1 MAIESR
7 ARNVGNVSLFTGMGP
22 IICLCSGCRN
32 YHPTFT
38 CISQLAIIWLLL
50 LLFLQQIQRRDRAQ
64 FDRLAELLSEE
75 DNR

>member
-1 MAIESR
+1 MTIESR
-7 ARNVGNVSLFTGMGP
+7 ARNVGNVSLLTGMGP

-38 CISQLAIIWLLL
+38 CISQLTIIWL

>member
-7 ARNVGNVSLFTGMGP
+7 ARNVENVSLLTGMGP

-32 YHPTFT
+32 YYPTFT
-38 CISQLAIIWLLL
+38 CISQLAIIWLL